1 MAVKNRKPKK
11 HVIGKYPLGG
21 AIGGLT
27 PELMDLLRT
36 YVQDNTPG
44 NNQGVP
50 TDTTPITD
58 SLPIDNLGQSLTPDL
73 MGGIDTPSIEK
84 KPSINIGDALSK
96 GIEAN
101 SGLMSLMGGIQTGLA
116 NKPGYAPDVS
126 QGISGGA
133 LSGLSTGF
141 SMGGPMGGLIGLLG
155 GGALGFM
162 NSGQKREDYETA
174 LERSR
179 KQRVKDRTVD
189 PFMGVLYAEEGGI
202 TPGEI
207 LSEDLS
213 PVQTEIEEMVLL
225 PSGILTHTKAEEEHD
240 DMDDDDIT
248 DILPA
253 GSIIFSNSK
262 DKMLEIT
269 EELKDTVLGYGTAFY
284 SEEGE
289 LSEVEGVEFEDVLD
303 EGKKSMTFSEV
314 ALNIKNKF
322 STVDNKNDIFAN
334 ISNVENMAARMPWL
348 TKLVE
353 LQDKAMGT
361 TSLGVNRQAPA
372 FKYGGVVK
380 KYVDG
385 GLIDIIMNTLKKQN
399 IWPYGGPGDGSGGGP
414 GAGTG
419 NGLGGDNSELSI
431 EDLIQKHIYF
441 LDNTKS
447 NLETENQDRAAGNKE
462 LFNKLNNNNIMA
474 NAVIGPMGYLMQNT
488 QVKPAYTDTNLSGAM
503 YRPGSNQA
511 AQGIA
516 NTGLGQANALAQEL
530 MRQGVNPTDAISM
543 TASARNSAT
552 NSANEINFKQLQKN
566 EQLDRDKYTFLQT
579 ARTANDA
586 ADVKAYND
594 TTDNQN
600 KVIAG
605 LASSGQ
611 TFMKDASSI
620 DVATNTWRTQR
631 AKDYYD
637 SITNLDKST
646 VDLSTKL
653 YEIDAAK
660 QESAAREEA
669 MRKFLESLKTGT
681 SSGGSGGGTDG
692 TGNGGSSETPYQPGD
707 PVKSPDVG
715 DTPKPY
721 EPPADANKIS
731 QPELIDSDLPSPKDA
746 ATMNPKQIG
755 NLQKI
760 INKDRAARN
769 LPPIPEDEDWG
780 PITEKALIEAEGA
793 KNSRR
798 VGQQMPEG
806 LIVPT
811 PISGDVPATPAETP
825 ATPDAP
831 ATTEKPTDNSGT
843 KVNEQGKK
851 YTPTADGGK
860 EYETVGK
867 TDKEGNY
874 EKTKEVYDKEGKLVS
889 SRKETVNDKYPK
901 SEGSYEETKYD
912 KKGGVSE
919 ETKVT
924 KDADGTYDNTRTITY
939 GKDKD
944 GNSTGKVVSI
954 VDNTEYRPEGEDPSK
969 RKSVASYDDNGKF
982 KEVYNYEI
990 DKDNKEI
997 LINHQFYA
1005 KDTNGDSIY
1014 MDISMKKPD
1023 YKKAILTINS
1033 GTPAATLKSFNSYEE
1048 AKDYISKNY
1057 KQ

>member
-1 MAVKNRKPKK
+1 MAIKNRKQKK
-11 HVIGKYPLGG
+11 SVIGKFPLGG
-21 AIGGLT
+21 QIGGLS
-27 PELMDLLRT
+27 PELLALMQKYMQENGIAGL
-36 YVQDNTPG
+36 PM
-44 NNQGVP
+44 
-50 TDTTPITD
+50 DTTPVTD
-58 SLPIDNLGQSLTPDL
+58 STEITNLGDSLTPDL
-73 MGGIDTPSIEK
+73 MGGIDTPPMKAPTTSL
-84 KPSINIGDALSK
+84 GDALSK
-96 GIEAN
+96 GLTEKAGAF
-101 SGLMSLMGGIQTGLA
+101 SMLGGIETAFA
-116 NKPGYAPDVS
+116 NKPGYAPDVN
-126 QGISGGA
+126 QGITGGA
-133 LSGLSTGF
+133 LYGLGAGL

-155 GGALGFM
+155 GGAMGFM

-174 LERSR
+174 LERSKR
-179 KQRVKDRTVD
+179 QRAKDRTVD

-202 TPGEI
+202 MPGDVPAE
-207 LSEDLS
+207 ELS
-213 PVQTEIEEMVLL
+213 PVQTEIHEMVLT
-225 PSGILTHTKAEEEHD
+225 PSGILTKTKAKEEHD
-240 DMDDDDIT
+240 DMDADDVT

-262 DKMLEIT
+262 DNMLNIT
-269 EELKDTVLGYGTAFY
+269 EDISETVLGYGTAFY

-289 LSEVEGVEFEDVLD
+289 DSEVEAVEFEDVLD
-303 EGKKSMTFSEV
+303 KGKKKMTFANIAS
-314 ALNIKNKF
+314 NIKDKF
-322 STVDNKNDIFAN
+322 STIANKKDVFAN
-334 ISNVENMAARMPWL
+334 ISNVENMQARTPWL
-348 TKLVE
+348 MKLIE
-353 LQDKAMGT
+353 LQDKTMGT
-361 TSLGVNRQAPA
+361 SSLPSTQQAQA
-372 FKYGGVVK
+372 FKNGGVVK

-385 GLIDIIMNTLKKQN
+385 GLIDLIMGTLKKQN
-399 IWPYGGPGDGSGGGP
+399 IWPYGGSGDGSGGGP
-414 GAGTG
+414 GAGAVTG

-431 EDLIQKHIYF
+431 EDLIQKHRDF

-447 NLETENQDRAAGNKE
+447 NLETENQDRAAGDKE

-511 AQGIA
+511 VQGIA

-620 DVATNTWRTQR
+620 DVANNTWRTQR

-660 QESAAREEA
+660 QESAAREES

-681 SSGGSGGGTDG
+681 SSGGAGGGTDG

-721 EPPADANKIS
+721 EPPAPANKVT

-755 NLQKI
+755 DLQKI

-769 LPPIPEDEDWG
+769 LPPIPEDDDWG

-798 VGQQMPEG
+798 VGKQMPEG

-843 KVNEQGKK
+843 KVDEQGKK

-901 SEGSYEETKYD
+901 SKGSYEETKYD
-912 KKGGVSE
+912 KNGGVAE

-954 VDNTEYRPEGEDPSK
+954 VENTEYRPEGEDPFK
-969 RKSVASYDDNGKF
+969 QKSVASYDDNGKF
-982 KEVYNYEI
+982 KEVYNYKI

-1014 MDISMKKPD
+1014 MDISMQKPD